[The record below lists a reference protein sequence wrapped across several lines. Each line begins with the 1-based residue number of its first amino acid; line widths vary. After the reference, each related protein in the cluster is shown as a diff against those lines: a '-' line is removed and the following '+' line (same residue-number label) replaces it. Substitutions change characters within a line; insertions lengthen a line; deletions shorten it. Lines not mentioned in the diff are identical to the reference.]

1 MNVAARRREAVPL
14 VRFTSPRLCPV
25 CRSDRSTALH
35 RQRYALFDD
44 SDLPAETTIVECDD
58 CGMVHAASGAQA
70 DDYCRHYAR
79 HSKYDT
85 AVQVSGSGETPADAR
100 RLDELV
106 GFLAQNVPSLA
117 DHGAAVLDVG
127 AGRGGLLAA
136 FLGQGYDRIIGIDP
150 SPGCVEA
157 MRAHGIAAEV
167 GELEQSTWPTDPGR
181 FDLVV
186 LSHVL
191 EHVFDVADVFDRVA
205 QRVAA
210 GGSIYIE
217 VPDAARYTVER
228 FPPFYFFD
236 PEHINHFDAP
246 MLGRLASRHGWE
258 VAAPWSRV
266 LDLGAGQS
274 YPAVGVV
281 LRRSNDSAS
290 IAPSS
295 AAAAI
300 ERYVEASTV
309 AAASSVDAS
318 KLEALIAART
328 PVVVWG
334 AGSHA
339 QRLLAQT
346 GLARCAIAFLIDSD
360 PGKQGRSL
368 DGHRVV
374 APEDGLA
381 HADAHGASIVVA
393 IAVGSELVVDMI
405 HRARPGIP
413 VVRL

>member
-1 MNVAARRREAVPL
+1 MNVAARRREPAPL
-14 VRFTSPRLCPV
+14 ASTRPCPV
-25 CRSDRSTALH
+25 CRSARATSLH

-44 SDLPAETTIVECDD
+44 SDLPVDTTIVACDD
-58 CGMVHAASGAQA
+58 CGMVYAASDAKA
-70 DDYCRHYAR
+70 EDYRRHYAR

-85 AVQVSGSGETPADAR
+85 AAQVSGSGETPADAR
-100 RLDELV
+100 RLDDLV
-106 GFLAQNVPSLA
+106 GFLVKNVPSLA
-117 DHGAAVLDVG
+117 AHGTAILDIG

-136 FLGQGYDRIIGIDP
+136 FLGHGHDRIVGIDP

-167 GELEQSTWPTDPGR
+167 GELEQSAWPIDPR
-181 FDLVV
+181 HFDLVV

-191 EHVFDVADVFDRVA
+191 EHVFDVADAFERVV

-210 GGSIYIE
+210 GGSIYLE

-258 VAAPWSRV
+258 VTAPWSRV
-266 LDLGAGQS
+266 LDVGAGQR

-281 LRRSNDSAS
+281 LQRSNGAAS
-290 IAPSS
+290 ITHTS
-295 AAAAI
+295 AVSAI
-300 ERYVEASTV
+300 RRYVEASTV
-309 AAASSVDAS
+309 AAASSVDAA
-318 KLEALIAART
+318 KLEALIAGQT

-346 GLARCAIAFLIDSD
+346 GLARCAIACLIDSD

-368 DGHRVV
+368 DGHHVV
-374 APEDGLA
+374 APDDGLA
-381 HADAHGASIVVA
+381 HADALGASIVVA
-393 IAVGSELVVDMI
+393 IAVGSEPVVDLI